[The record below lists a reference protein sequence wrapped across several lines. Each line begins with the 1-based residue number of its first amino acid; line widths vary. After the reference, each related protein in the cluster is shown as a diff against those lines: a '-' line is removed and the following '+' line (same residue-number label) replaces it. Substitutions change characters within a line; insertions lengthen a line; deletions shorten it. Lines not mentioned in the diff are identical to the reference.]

1 MVKTDITKTSTILLV
16 EDNPADVKLTIEALE
31 EGDSDF
37 EIVTAENGIEAL
49 KILYGDNPDGK
60 KVRPDLILLDLK
72 LPKMNGFEFLERIK
86 NDDDLKRI
94 PVIVLSSSKAEG
106 DIERAYD
113 LYANCYLVKPID
125 FAEFIT
131 SLRLLKEFW
140 IDRAKIPGD
149 TRVQSANQGQ

>member
-1 MVKTDITKTSTILLV
+1 MSKSDETKTSVILLV

-31 EGDSDF
+31 EGDSEF

-49 KILYGDNPDGK
+49 RLLYGDTPDGK
-60 KVRPDLILLDLK
+60 KVHPDLILLDLK

-106 DIERAYD
+106 DIARAYD
-113 LYANCYLVKPID
+113 LYANCYLVKPVD
-125 FAEFIT
+125 FSEFIT
-131 SLRLLKEFW
+131 SLKLLKEFW

-149 TRVQSANQGQ
+149 LKPQKTEQD